1 MDLRLTG
8 RHALVTGGTRGI
20 GRAIVEVLA
29 EEGCRVSFCARSATR
44 VSATEVE
51 LRALGFDVRSTS
63 VDITDNAALARWITS
78 SAERFGGVDI
88 LVANAGALANTA
100 DLDAWR
106 KGFETD
112 VLGTVATV
120 EHAIPYLTASDA
132 GAVVVMSSAAAL
144 EIYAGERP
152 YNAIKATL
160 TAYAG
165 GLAQRLAPH
174 GIRVTAVSPGAIMFD
189 GSVWQRAEVERPDA
203 YADMVARTVIGR
215 LGTAREIAQAVA
227 YLASPVAGFVTGTNF
242 VIDGGLTKRIHY

>member
-1 MDLRLTG
+1 MSG
-8 RHALVTGGTRGI
+8 VI
-20 GRAIVEVLA
+20 
-29 EEGCRVSFCARSATR
+29 CARNATR
-44 VSATEVE
+44 VSATEAE
-51 LRALGFDVRSTS
+51 LRAAGFDGRGTS
-63 VDITDNAALARWITS
+63 VDITDDAALARWVTS

-132 GAVVVMSSAAAL
+132 GAIVVMSSAAAL

-165 GLAQRLAPH
+165 GLAQRLAH
-174 GIRVTAVSPGAIMFD
+174 TAYAPTRSRPAPSCSTAAFGSEPRSSDPTRTPTWSPG
-189 GSVWQRAEVERPDA
+189 R
-203 YADMVARTVIGR
+203 
-215 LGTAREIAQAVA
+215 
-227 YLASPVAGFVTGTNF
+227 
-242 VIDGGLTKRIHY
+242 

>member
-1 MDLRLTG
+1 MDLDLTG
-8 RHALVTGGTRGI
+8 RRALVTGGSRGI

-29 EEGCRVSFCARSATR
+29 EEGCRVSFCARDAER
-44 VSATEVE
+44 VGTTGAE
-51 LRALGFDVRSTS
+51 LRAAGLHVHGHVADVTN
-63 VDITDNAALARWITS
+63 DAALESWMTA
-78 SAERFGGVDI
+78 SAADLGGIDI

-100 DLDAWR
+100 DLSAWR
-106 KGFETD
+106 QGFETD

-120 EHAIPYLTASDA
+120 EHAIPHLRESDD
-132 GAVVVMSSAAAL
+132 GSIVVISSAAAL

-165 GLAQRLAPH
+165 GLAQRLAPD
-174 GIRVTAVSPGAIMFD
+174 GIRANVVSPGAVMFE
-189 GSVWQRAEVERPDA
+189 GSVWERARVERPEA

-215 LGTAREIAQAVA
+215 LGNPREIAQAVA
-227 YLASPVAGFVTGTNF
+227 YVASPVAGFVTGTNF